1 MLLGLAARTARRD
14 HPLAHKFNPEHVARL
29 LSEERKKAID
39 PEKVLRD
46 AGLKEGD
53 FFADIGSGPGFFS
66 IPASKIVG
74 VRGVVFAID
83 TQKEMLLDLRDRNP
97 PDNIVLLVS
106 EEDNIPLGDSET
118 DFALMAYMLHETVS
132 MDAFLKEVRRVLRP
146 GGTILVIDWKKQK
159 EEHGPPEEERLTE
172 DQAAANL
179 KSAGFKVASVT
190 SLNPSHY
197 RILARKE

>member
-1 MLLGLAARTARRD
+1 
-14 HPLAHKFNPEHVARL
+14 
-29 LSEERKKAID
+29 AID
-39 PEKVLRD
+39 PEKVLCD

-106 EEDNIPLGDSET
+106 EEDSIPLGDSET

-146 GGTILVIDWKKQK
+146 GGTALVIDWKKQK

-172 DQAAANL
+172 EQAAANL
-179 KSAGFKVASVT
+179 KKAGFKVVSVT

-197 RILARKE
+197 RILAERE